1 MPKIPVYSAQGD
13 GGMLRLPSA
22 NAEALGGQAGRAT
35 IGFGQVLTQIDA
47 ALQDQRDKL
56 DLAALEADYQTG
68 LDSAYQ
74 DALKETDIQ
83 KQPMAFAKSVDALH
97 DNLMKRPL
105 SNAVRT
111 TFQVHKERL
120 DTQAVLN
127 LKHEGRALETGR
139 QVVETQHTAE
149 QRMDQAARYS
159 QLAADS
165 QLADIRNLSGMAT
178 ALVSGLEQNRHL
190 SPVQAQ
196 QMREGLQD
204 RYWSEFARQ
213 HPDELLAM
221 RAGGPNADRPMAM
234 DWQKLTHYEQ
244 VATATMHAQQTAA
257 EHQAKLQEA
266 AVKQT
271 QQINANNLTAD
282 VLEGKDISKQLPT
295 MLRNR
300 EVDDAVG
307 RTLSELQTKLAAAP
321 NMANYERGLATQIE
335 ASLSAAKYQPG
346 ALQDG
351 LEQGL
356 VSDFLQGKILKDEF
370 THLMGVFRGVQEHK
384 ATDANQAVDKEVT
397 HAHTNLVRNL
407 RTTGPADKFDAL
419 SEQTIAEAE
428 QYFYRKMG
436 QNPTADPWQVMQ
448 QAETIFKPVIESRLS
463 LSKTDKGRLD
473 DAKMKA
479 LKDRKAMS
487 PAAYKAYTD
496 QTQTDRGRAAVQE
509 ALKNL
514 PPPPEPGFIERAK
527 KFMQG
532 SKDEKK
538 PDRSPGIMGGE

>member
-1 MPKIPVYSAQGD
+1 MPKIPVMTAQGQ
-13 GGMLRLPSA
+13 GVMLRLPSA

-35 IGFGQVLTQIDA
+35 IGFGQVLTQIDQ

-68 LDSAYQ
+68 MDSAYQ
-74 DALKETDIQ
+74 DALKEPDIQ

-97 DNLMKRPL
+97 GDLMKRPL

-120 DTQAVLN
+120 DSQAVISLR
-127 LKHEGRALETGR
+127 HEGRVLETER
-139 QVVETQHTAE
+139 QVVETQQTAE

-159 QLAADS
+159 QLSGDS
-165 QLADIRNLSGMAT
+165 SNADIRNLSGMAT

-190 SPVQAQ
+190 SPVNAQ
-196 QMREGLQD
+196 KMREGLQD

-213 HPDELLAM
+213 HPDEMLAM

-234 DWQKLTHYEQ
+234 DWLKLTHYEQ
-244 VATATMHAQQTAA
+244 VATKTMHAQQTAA
-257 EHQAKLQEA
+257 EHQLKLQEA

-271 QQINANNLTAD
+271 QQINANSLTAD
-282 VLEGKDISKQLPT
+282 VLEGKDVSTRLPA

-300 EVDDAVG
+300 EVDDAVA
-307 RTLSELQTKLAAAP
+307 RTLSDLQTKMAMTP

-335 ASLSAAKYQPG
+335 ASLSAMKYQPE

-356 VSDFLQGKILKDEF
+356 VSDFLQGKILKEEF

-384 ATDANQAVDKEVT
+384 ATGTQQAADKEVT

-428 QYFYRKMG
+428 QFFYRKMR

-448 QAETIFKPVIESRLS
+448 QAETIFRPVIESRLS
-463 LSKTDKGRLD
+463 LSKTDKSKLD

-479 LKDRKAMS
+479 LKERKAIS

-496 QTQTDRGRAAVQE
+496 ETQSSRGRQAVQE
-509 ALKNL
+509 ALKAL
-514 PPPPEPGFIERAK
+514 PPPPQPGFLERMNPFNK
-527 KFMQG
+527 
-532 SKDEKK
+532 SKK
-538 PDRSPGIMGGE
+538 PDRSLGLMGGE